1 MKRRSILPYFFPQ
14 TIKKKRICIHARS
27 CKSDAKAFVTRMRRR
42 FILPYICPQTIFLFY
57 MHAHAK
63 AMPEVSCAQAMPDR
77 FFFKKKFKKEV
88 SCAKAS
94 MQYLDVED
102 KNEETV
108 EKVQPPYIC
117 PRYLKKKN
125 GLVYMCAH
133 AAASTLYLDVWTRR
147 KRRCAARRCFYIYV
161 YMSSYYCM
169 ARDTCYCIC
178 VLVLLYTCPHT
189 TIYVSSY

>member
-1 MKRRSILPYFFPQ
+1 MS
-14 TIKKKRICIHARS
+14 
-27 CKSDAKAFVTRMRRR
+27 RR
-42 FILPYICPQTIFLFY
+42 FILPYICPQTIF
-57 MHAHAK
+57 
-63 AMPEVSCAQAMPDR
+63 
-77 FFFKKKFKKEV
+77 FFTCTLMLKRCQRTHVLKRCQTEFFLEKKFKKEI

-102 KNEETV
+102 KNEESV

-178 VLVLLYTCPHT
+178 VVVLLYTCPHT